1 MTKGGNLVIIVLLI
15 IGVAALF
22 VVEFGFKA
30 NIRHQQQQNALA
42 QLNPQT
48 NNFNNIVKFKNLY
61 VGNNS
66 NDVNLN
72 ANLPLAN
79 VPHTFS
85 IDSTTR
91 ELDVHY
97 TKSEQDLGMAM
108 SQFQESLV
116 YNATANFALIDN
128 LNAITFSFPGNAYR
142 VTRTQVQA
150 WYGVAPSK
158 LSSETT
164 WKQKVQNKL
173 SDLKYVTSAY
183 QTLFGRNNNSQSGSP
198 SIDG

>member
-1 MTKGGNLVIIVLLI
+1 MTRRNLVIIVLLI
-15 IGVAALF
+15 IGVAALC

-30 NIRHQQQQNALA
+30 NIRHQQQQYALA
-42 QLNPQT
+42 QLNPKT
-48 NNFNNIVKFKNLY
+48 NDFNNIVKFKNPF

-91 ELDVHY
+91 TLDVRY
-97 TKSEQDLGMAM
+97 TKSERDLAMAM
-108 SQFQESLV
+108 SQFQASLV

-128 LNAITFSFPGNAYR
+128 LNAITFSFPGASYHA
-142 VTRTQVQA
+142 TRAEVQT
-150 WYGVAPSK
+150 WYGIELSK
-158 LSSETT
+158 LSNEST

-183 QTLFGRNNNSQSGSP
+183 QAFFGRTNN
-198 SIDG
+198 

>member
-1 MTKGGNLVIIVLLI
+1 MTKRRNSVIIVLLI
-15 IGVAALF
+15 IGVAALCA
-22 VVEFGFKA
+22 VEIGFKP
-30 NIRHQQQQNALA
+30 NIWHQRQHYALA

-48 NNFNNIVKFKNLY
+48 NDFNNIVKFKNPY

-72 ANLPLAN
+72 GNLPLAN

-91 ELDVHY
+91 ELDVRY

-108 SQFQESLV
+108 SQFQASLV

-128 LNAITFSFPGNAYR
+128 LNAITFSFPGAAYH

-158 LSSETT
+158 LSSEPT

-183 QTLFGRNNNSQSGSP
+183 QAFFW
-198 SIDG
+198 